1 MAFEPEVVCAPVCGN
16 DKAGFKTHVHRLEDN
31 VLYFG
36 DAGTGD
42 CRFDKPAGAVAYA
55 DVVDL
60 FSGFKFDV
68 CNLHNCTDNGGLYST
83 VQEADRTVWA
93 GYGRELGG
101 GTVLPITGYF
111 EGLLF
116 RWRQHG
122 VFPAEIQAFERE
134 IGEIAGS
141 LGGCKG

>member
-1 MAFEPEVVCAPVCGN
+1 ML
-16 DKAGFKTHVHRLEDN
+16 D
-31 VLYFG
+31 FG

-111 EGLLF
+111 EGLLLG
-116 RWRQHG
+116 RRKNR
-122 VFPAEIQAFERE
+122 VFSAEVQGFERK
-134 IGEIAGS
+134 IGEISGS
-141 LGGCKG
+141 GLGNCKS